1 MGISKGCVFESAVTL
16 LHAGAR
22 LLDLEANILI
32 DRDGHA
38 CITDFGLLTIIP
50 DQASFVSTITRTE
63 GGTLRWMSPELLDP
77 ESFGLKDGFHT
88 KESDCYALG
97 MVIYEVLSGQAPF
110 SEYKNT
116 VVIRKVMEGERP
128 DRPQGERAALFT
140 DDLWGM
146 LELCWKPQPHD
157 RPSLKALLGYLEG
170 RISPS
175 QSPPPALTM
184 VEDVV
189 TDTDDL
195 LDSPVTDLG
204 TFSISPKTSGRP
216 SIIFAV

>member
-1 MGISKGCVFESAVTL
+1 MISF
-16 LHAGAR
+16 
-22 LLDLEANILI
+22 
-32 DRDGHA
+32 
-38 CITDFGLLTIIP
+38 F
-50 DQASFVSTITRTE
+50 E
-63 GGTLRWMSPELLDP
+63 GGTIRWMSPELLNP
-77 ESFGLKDGFHT
+77 KPFGLEDSRPT

-97 MVIYEVLSGQAPF
+97 MVIYEVLSGQPPF
-110 SEYKNT
+110 AQCKNT
-116 VVIRKVMEGERP
+116 VVILEVMGGERP
-128 DRPQGERAALFT
+128 KRPQGTRAAWFT

-170 RISPS
+170 GTSPS